1 MFSALHTLQK
11 SKTLS
16 MIALDRV
23 GDYLDLLK
31 VEMKIRENEFVLR
44 LAGYAVAGVFGLLAT
59 VFFGLAI
66 IVSFWDSDYRA
77 LAAWFVVVL
86 YAGIAGISLRL
97 CMKHFRPQESI
108 SGTLRTEL
116 RRDIEVIK
124 ESL

>member
-1 MFSALHTLQK
+1 MISALHAIQK

-31 VEMKIRENEFVLR
+31 VEMKIRENELLVR
-44 LAGYAVAGVFGLLAT
+44 AAGFAVAGIFGLLAT
-59 VFFGLAI
+59 VFLGVAI
-66 IVSFWDSDYRA
+66 IVSFWESDYRA

-86 YAGIAGISLRL
+86 YGAIAGVTLRF
-97 CMKHFRPQESI
+97 CMKHVRSHASI
-108 SGTLRTEL
+108 GSTLRSEL
-116 RRDIEVIK
+116 QRDIEVIK

>member
-1 MFSALHTLQK
+1 MFSAFQTLHK
-11 SKTLS
+11 SKQIST
-16 MIALDRV
+16 IALDRV
-23 GDYLDLLK
+23 SDYLDLLR
-31 VEMKIRENEFVLR
+31 VEMKISEHELVLR
-44 LAGYAVAGVFGLLAT
+44 LAGYAVAALFALLAT

-86 YAGIAGISLRL
+86 YGAVAGFSLRM
-97 CMKHFRPQESI
+97 CMKHLRPQSI
-108 SGTLRTEL
+108 ATTLRTEL